1 MQGRKGEIKDV
12 RDAQGTRGDLGGHG
26 KVVLGIQGEKQ
37 GRGLGEAGKE

>member
-12 RDAQGTRGDLGGHG
+12 RDAQGTRGGLGGHG